1 MESNSPNKLRV
12 KSKSFRIN
20 FILTF
25 LCKHGD
31 TMPPRVLVMA
41 ADSSYR
47 GRSKQ
52 RFDPRRQ
59 KLWLPFHFAY
69 RIVVLIQLTQVTEA
83 AHQNVRFN
91 ASLPATRP
99 TGA

>member
-31 TMPPRVLVMA
+31 TMPSASPCNGR
-41 ADSSYR
+41 DSSHR

-59 KLWLPFHFAY
+59 KLWPPFHFAY
-69 RIVVLIQLTQVTEA
+69 RIVVLIHLTQVTEA
-83 AHQNVRFN
+83 AHQNARIN

-99 TGA
+99 AGA